1 MEEWRKGGGRE
12 MEEEGGRTQRRNGK
26 TRKGSGED
34 TGKETGARGPLME
47 TEARRGGG
55 GRSQRGLDKG

>member
-1 MEEWRKGGGRE
+1 